1 MSALLTLRQQDGTV
15 TSFTLRIT
23 SLLSKREY
31 AMYLT
36 QGLHRSVAT
45 TPDRPATIFGDRV
58 RTFAEQID
66 RVARLAAGLQSI
78 GVAKDDRVAML
89 AFNSDRYAEY
99 LLAVP
104 WADAVLN
111 PVNIR
116 WSPVEVAYA
125 LNDSDTKV
133 LLVDDTFGAMVPALR
148 DACPGL
154 ESIVYCGDGETPAG
168 MVSYDKLVADHEPI
182 PDVRR
187 NGSELAG
194 LFYTGGTTG
203 FPKGVMLSHANLIT
217 SGLGTVATG
226 QLLDDDSIL
235 LHAAPMFHLADLAAW
250 VGQVMLGGTHVM
262 IPFFE
267 PTAVLGA
274 IAKHSITDV
283 LLVPTMIQMLVDH
296 PALAEYNTSSMSR
309 VLYGGSPISAGVL
322 ERTLARLPGVR
333 LTQAYGM
340 TELAPVASLLWP
352 EHHVGARIGSAG
364 RAAPHSEIRIVGA
377 DGEELTTSAVG
388 EICVRG
394 GHVMLGYWNK
404 PEETAAAIR
413 DGWMHT
419 GDVGYLDPEGFLFV
433 VDRLK
438 DMIITGGENVYSA
451 EVESALSRH
460 PAVLACAVIGVP
472 DGEWGERVHACVV
485 LAEGASPTAEEL
497 REHTRTY
504 VAGYKAPRTFEFLPA
519 LPMSGA
525 GKILK
530 RDLRDAHE
538 AKDGLGISQ

>member
-1 MSALLTLRQQDGTV
+1 MTV
-15 TSFTLRIT
+15 FTRAYRAPSRTRDL
-23 SLLSKREY
+23 

-36 QGLHRSVAT
+36 QGLHRSAAT
-45 TPDRPATIFGDRV
+45 TPDRAATVFGDRV
-58 RTFAEQID
+58 RTFSEQID
-66 RVARLAAGLQSI
+66 RVARLAAGLHSV
-78 GVAKDDRVAML
+78 GVESGDRVAML
-89 AFNSDRYAEY
+89 AFNSDRYSEY

-125 LNDSDTKV
+125 LNDSGTKV
-133 LLVDDTFGAMVPALR
+133 LIVDDTFGAMVPALR
-148 DACPGL
+148 ASCPDL
-154 ESIVYCGDGETPAG
+154 ATVVYCGGGSTPDG
-168 MVSYDKLVADHEPI
+168 MVSYEDLVASHDPV

-187 NGSELAG
+187 SGDALAG

-203 FPKGVMLSHANLIT
+203 FPKGVMLSHANLVT

-226 QLLDDDSIL
+226 QLLDDASVL

-262 IPFFE
+262 VPFFE

-274 IAKHSITDV
+274 IAQHSVTDV
-283 LLVPTMIQMLVDH
+283 LLVPTMIQLLVDH
-296 PALAEYNTSSMSR
+296 PTLSEFDTSSLSR

-322 ERTLARLPGVR
+322 ERTLARLPQAR

-352 EHHVGARIGSAG
+352 EHHVGQRIGSAG
-364 RAAPHSEIRIVGA
+364 RAAPHSEICILGPDDEQLVTG
-377 DGEELTTSAVG
+377 DVG

-404 PEETAAAIR
+404 PEETAAAVR

-419 GDVGYLDPEGFLFV
+419 GDVGYLDSDGFLFV

-472 DGEWGERVHACVV
+472 DEEWGERVHACVV
-485 LAEGASPTAEEL
+485 LAEGLSPTTAEL

-504 VAGYKAPRTFEFLPA
+504 VAGYKTPRTIEFVTA

-530 RDLRDAHE
+530 RDLRDAYV
-538 AKDGLGISQ
+538 AKESADAVL

>member
-1 MSALLTLRQQDGTV
+1 
-15 TSFTLRIT
+15 
-23 SLLSKREY
+23 
-31 AMYLT
+31 MYLT
-36 QGLHRSVAT
+36 QGLHRSAAT
-45 TPDRPATIFGDRV
+45 TPHRPATIFGDRV

-66 RVARLAAGLQSI
+66 RVARLAAGLRSI
-78 GVAKDDRVAML
+78 GVDEGDRVAML
-89 AFNSDRYAEY
+89 AFNSDRYSEY

-104 WADAVLN
+104 WAGAVLN

-116 WSPVEVAYA
+116 WSPTEVAYA
-125 LNDSDTKV
+125 LADSDTKV
-133 LLVDDTFGAMVPALR
+133 LIVDDTFAAMVPALLA
-148 DACPGL
+148 ACPGL
-154 ESIVYCGDGETPAG
+154 ETVIHSGDGEAPESL
-168 MVSYDKLVADHEPI
+168 VSYEKLIATHDPVG
-182 PDVRR
+182 DVRR
-187 NGSELAG
+187 SGGQLAG

-203 FPKGVMLSHANLIT
+203 FPKGVMLSHANLVT

-226 QLLDDDSIL
+226 QLLDDESVL

-262 IPFFE
+262 VPFFE
-267 PTAVLGA
+267 PSAVLEA
-274 IAKHSITDV
+274 IREHGVTDV
-283 LLVPTMIQMLVDH
+283 LLVPTMIQLLVDH
-296 PALAEYNTSSMSR
+296 PGLSEFDTGSLSR

-322 ERTLARLPGVR
+322 ERTRARLPHAR

-352 EHHVGARIGSAG
+352 EHHVGERIGSAG
-364 RAAPHSEIRIVGA
+364 RAAPHSEIQILGA
-377 DGEELTTSAVG
+377 DGEVLPSGAVG

-419 GDVGYLDPEGFLFV
+419 GDLGYLDPEGFLFV

-451 EVESALSRH
+451 EVESALSLH
-460 PAVLACAVIGVP
+460 PSVLACAVIGVP
-472 DGEWGERVHACVV
+472 DDEWGERVHACVV
-485 LAEGASPTAEEL
+485 LAEGSAPTVEEL
-497 REHTRTY
+497 RVHTRAH
-504 VAGYKAPRTFEFLPA
+504 VAGYKTPRSIEFVTA

-525 GKILK
+525 GKIIK
-530 RDLRDAHE
+530 RELRTAR
-538 AKDGLGISQ
+538 

>member
-1 MSALLTLRQQDGTV
+1 
-15 TSFTLRIT
+15 
-23 SLLSKREY
+23 
-31 AMYLT
+31 MYLT
-36 QGLHRSVAT
+36 QGLHRASVT
-45 TPDRPATIFGDRV
+45 TPHRAATVIGDRV

-66 RVARLAAGLQSI
+66 RVARFAAGLHSI
-78 GVAKDDRVAML
+78 GVESGDRVAML
-89 AFNSDRYAEY
+89 AFNSDRYSEY

-133 LLVDDTFGAMVPALR
+133 LLVDDTFAAMAPALR
-148 DACPGL
+148 AACANL
-154 ESIVYCGDGETPAG
+154 ETIVHCGDGPTPEG
-168 MVSYDKLVADHEPI
+168 MVSYENLVESNDPVSDA
-182 PDVRR
+182 RR
-187 NGSELAG
+187 SGDELAG

-203 FPKGVMLSHANLIT
+203 FPKGVMLSHTNLVT

-226 QLLDDDSIL
+226 QLLDDASIL

-262 IPFFE
+262 VPFFE
-267 PTAVLGA
+267 PTAVLEA
-274 IAKHSITDV
+274 IQKHSITDV
-283 LLVPTMIQMLVDH
+283 LLVPTMIQLLVDH
-296 PALAEYNTSSMSR
+296 PSLSTFDTSSLSR

-322 ERTLARLPGVR
+322 ERTQSRLPRAR

-352 EHHVGARIGSAG
+352 EHHVGERIGSAG
-364 RAAPHSEIRIVGA
+364 RAAPHSEIQILDPA
-377 DGEELTTSAVG
+377 DRPVETGAVG

-404 PEETAAAIR
+404 PAETAAAIR

-419 GDVGYLDPEGFLFV
+419 GDVGYLDDDGFLFV

-451 EVESALSRH
+451 EVESALSLH
-460 PAVLACAVIGVP
+460 PAILACAVIGVP
-472 DGEWGERVHACVV
+472 DPEWGERVHACVV
-485 LAEGASPTAEEL
+485 LTEGLSPSVEEL
-497 REHTRTY
+497 REHTRSY
-504 VAGYKAPRTFEFLPA
+504 VAGYKTPRTIEFVTA

-525 GKILK
+525 GKIMK
-530 RDLRDAHE
+530 RELRTAHE
-538 AKDGLGISQ
+538 SKTGLEVSP

>member
-1 MSALLTLRQQDGTV
+1 
-15 TSFTLRIT
+15 
-23 SLLSKREY
+23 
-31 AMYLT
+31 MYLT
-36 QGLHRSVAT
+36 QGLHRSAST
-45 TPDRPATIFGDRV
+45 TPNRAATVFGDRV
-58 RTFAEQID
+58 RTFAEQLD
-66 RVARLAAGLQSI
+66 RVARLAAGLHSI
-78 GVAKDDRVAML
+78 GVEAGDRVAVL
-89 AFNSDRYAEY
+89 AFNSDRYSEY

-148 DACPGL
+148 PACAGL
-154 ESIVYCGDGETPAG
+154 QTIVYCGDGATPEG
-168 MVSYDKLVADHEPI
+168 MVSYEDLISSHDPV
-182 PDVRR
+182 PDARR
-187 NGSELAG
+187 SGDALAG

-203 FPKGVMLSHANLIT
+203 FPKGVMLSHANLVT

-226 QLLDDDSIL
+226 QLLDDASIL

-262 IPFFE
+262 VPFFE

-274 IAKHSITDV
+274 IATHSVTDV
-283 LLVPTMIQMLVDH
+283 LLVPTMIQLLVDH
-296 PALAEYNTSSMSR
+296 PTLSEFDTSSLSR

-322 ERTLARLPGVR
+322 ERTLARLPQAR

-352 EHHVGARIGSAG
+352 EHHVGERIGSAG
-364 RAAPHSEIRIVGA
+364 RAAPHSEIQILGPDDEQLA
-377 DGEELTTSAVG
+377 TGSVG

-404 PEETAAAIR
+404 PDETAAAVR

-419 GDVGYLDPEGFLFV
+419 GDVGYLDADGFLFV

-451 EVESALSRH
+451 EVESALSLH
-460 PAVLACAVIGVP
+460 PSVLACAVIGVP

-485 LAEGASPTAEEL
+485 LAEGFSPDVEEL
-497 REHTRTY
+497 RDHTRTL
-504 VAGYKAPRTFEFLPA
+504 VAGYKTPRTIEFVTA

-530 RDLRDAHE
+530 RELRDAHV
-538 AKDGLGISQ
+538 AKDALGASL